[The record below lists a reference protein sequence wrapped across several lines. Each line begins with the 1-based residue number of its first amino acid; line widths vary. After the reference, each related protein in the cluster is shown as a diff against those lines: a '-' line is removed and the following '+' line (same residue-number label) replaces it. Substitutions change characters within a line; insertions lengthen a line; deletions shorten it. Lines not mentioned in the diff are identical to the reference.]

1 MTAKGFLLRIFTV
14 FCTQS
19 KILCK
24 KSPVNILSINEVLAT
39 HPQLPSALFEHHP
52 LACLI
57 VEPSALRIL
66 RANKAALAFYG
77 YCAEELA
84 SLSLTDLLHPASRLS
99 LLERANHVQPPGN
112 STVALQVKKSGE
124 QAVAEL
130 FFSTLDLEG
139 TYLWQV
145 ALVDITATHTHE
157 QELLAEKERYKVYI
171 EQSSEGIFCQQFP
184 EPVPVN
190 LSADQVL
197 EHMLKGSNLSECNS
211 ALAKMYGYTQ
221 PSDLIGIR
229 SDQLMDVHDEAN
241 IEFIRSFIAN
251 GFRLSDAESHEKDR
265 AGNEKFFL
273 NNLIGIIEN
282 DCLVCI
288 WGTQRDI
295 TEKKQAEQRIKL
307 LANLVE
313 QTTDVLVAADLDF
326 RPISW
331 NKAAERIYGLT
342 PQQAIGQTISDL
354 IDVVYQNTSREEVR
368 AIVRRRGE
376 WRGEMYFTRPN
387 DGRKVTLLGSF
398 KLLKDENDKPLGFLV
413 AGTDITERKETE
425 MKLKESENRF
435 RYIADTAPVMIWICN
450 DRNKTI
456 YTSKH
461 WINFT
466 GVDIVS
472 NPDIGWSSV
481 VHPEDVTEAAQ
492 VFDESFEEKCPVLIT
507 YRIRTKDGTYRWV
520 QDVGIPRYLEDGTFI
535 GYIGCI
541 VDIHD
546 TKSKEEQLRQHALI
560 LEQVNDL
567 IIITDPDLRV
577 RALNKAAERYM
588 CVTEGEAVGR
598 KLGEFVRLQVCNG
611 SETEAWAELESV
623 GIWQGEVSFIG
634 GTGETRYL
642 LQTVSYTYDVQGNRN
657 GIMSVGRDI
666 TDRKLADEK
675 LKQSEKFYRSLIA
688 DSLDGMLLVNPCGTI
703 TFVSPSIRHILGYQP
718 EEVAGRNAFEFV
730 HPDDATWAW
739 DAFQR
744 EVAEN
749 PEVKYIII
757 RLQKKNGEWL
767 WCSVRG
773 HNLLANPYVNS
784 LAIYFHDETLRK
796 KASDDL
802 KQSEKRFRTLIQDL
816 QIGISLFNAQ
826 GELMLCNATYSG
838 LLNSTEDAMLGK
850 RVMELFPVAY
860 REDGTVFRPEE
871 RPLSVALHSKRPVRD
886 AVMGLDLGKADERTW
901 LLINID
907 LVLDENGAIVQVI
920 NSAIDITERKK
931 LEQRLIDEQIN
942 KQKLLTQASIDGQ
955 EKERKEIGKELHDNI
970 GQQLTTTKLFLD
982 MAKSSADDTTNEM
995 ISMALKG
1002 VSDVINEIRS
1012 MSRSLMP
1019 PTLGDLGLMESISD
1033 LVETISRTQYLCI
1046 DLDHYEFD
1054 ESLVPDNKKLMLFR
1068 IIQEQ
1073 LNNIVKHAEARRVS
1087 IMLRNDKPF
1096 LLLEIKDDGKGF
1108 DPKVVKKGLGLT
1120 NMRNRAE
1127 LFGGEVKITSSK
1139 GKGCTL
1145 TVKVPHSLEKIA
1157 F

>member
-1 MTAKGFLLRIFTV
+1 
-14 FCTQS
+14 
-19 KILCK
+19 
-24 KSPVNILSINEVLAT
+24 VNQLPTNEVLAT
-39 HPQLPSALFEHHP
+39 YPQLSSALFEHHP
-52 LACLI
+52 LACLVVDPTSLQI
-57 VEPSALRIL
+57 VE
-66 RANKAALAFYG
+66 ANKAALVFYG
-77 YCAEELA
+77 YGARELK
-84 SLSLTDLLHPASRLS
+84 SLTFTQLFHPASQLTWQ
-99 LLERANHVQPPGN
+99 QPLQGGQGTN
-112 STVALQVKKSGE
+112 GRHLALQLKKGGRE
-124 QAVAEL
+124 VIVEL
-130 FFSTLDLEG
+130 FLSTLEIEAAS
-139 TYLWQV
+139 LWQV
-145 ALVDITATHTHE
+145 AVIDVSE
-157 QELLAEKERYKVYI
+157 SNSVQQNLLAEKERYKVYI
-171 EQSSEGIFCQQFP
+171 EQCTEGIFCQQFP
-184 EPVPVN
+184 EPVP
-190 LSADQVL
+190 LDLPMEQL
-197 EHMLKGSNLSECNS
+197 REHLKKGCYISECNP
-211 ALAKMYGYTQ
+211 ALVRMYGYEQ
-221 PSDLIGIR
+221 PADLIGVHPCQLLDL
-229 SDQLMDVHDEAN
+229 SDEVNKAFIEA
-241 IEFIRSFIAN
+241 FITN
-251 GFRLSDAESHEKDR
+251 GFRLFDAESHERDR
-265 AGNEKFFL
+265 AGNEKYFL

-342 PQQAIGQTISDL
+342 PQQAIGHTISDL
-354 IDVVYQNTSREEVR
+354 IDIVYQNTAREEVR
-368 AIVRRRGE
+368 AIVNRRGE
-376 WRGEMYFTRPN
+376 WRGEMYFTRPT

-450 DRNKTI
+450 DLNKTT

-472 NPDIGWSSV
+472 DPSIGWSSV
-481 VHPEDVTEAAQ
+481 VHPEDVAEAAR
-492 VFDESFEEKCPVLIT
+492 VFDESFEQKHPVLIT

-520 QDVGIPRYLEDGTFI
+520 QDVGIPLYLEDGTFI

-560 LEQVNDL
+560 LEQVNDI
-567 IIITDPDLRV
+567 IIITDPDIRV
-577 RALNKAAERYM
+577 KTLNKAAERYM
-588 CVTEGEAVGR
+588 GVTENEAAGR
-598 KLGEFVRLQVCNG
+598 KLGEFVQLKVCN
-611 SETEAWAELESV
+611 SNETEAWAELDSA
-623 GIWQGEVSFIG
+623 GIWQGEVSFVG
-634 GTGETRYL
+634 GSGETRYL
-642 LQTVSYTYDVQGNRN
+642 LQTVSYTSDEQGNRN

-688 DSLDGMLLVNPCGTI
+688 DSLDGMLLLNPNGDI

-773 HNLLANPYVNS
+773 HNLLSNPYVNS

-816 QIGISLFNAQ
+816 QIGISLFNAR
-826 GELMLCNATYSG
+826 GELVMCNATYSG
-838 LLNSTEDAMLGK
+838 LLNSSEEAMLGK
-850 RVMELFPVAY
+850 RVLELFPEAY
-860 REDGTVFRPEE
+860 REDGTPFKAEE
-871 RPLSVALHSKRPVRD
+871 RPLYLALHTKRPVRD
-886 AVMGLDLGKADERTW
+886 AVMGLDLGASGERTW

-907 LVLDENGAIVQVI
+907 LVLDENGQIVQVI

-942 KQKLLTQASIDGQ
+942 KQKQLTQASIDGQ

-1002 VSDVINEIRS
+1002 ISDVINEIRS

-1019 PTLGDLGLMESISD
+1019 PTLGDLGLMESIGD
-1033 LVETISRTQYLCI
+1033 LVETISRTQYLHI
-1046 DLDHYEFD
+1046 DLDDYEFD
-1054 ESLVPDNKKLMLFR
+1054 ELRVPDNKKVMLFR

-1087 IMLRNDKPF
+1087 VMLRNDKPF

-1127 LFGGEVKITSSK
+1127 LFGGEVKIVSSE

-1145 TVKVPHSLEKIA
+1145 TVKVPQSLEKIA